1 MTVVTVT
8 VDCSDPAALSGF
20 WCELLRYQPVGA
32 AAQYASIG
40 PGEDIAGGPKLI
52 FQAVPE
58 SKSGKNRLHLDL
70 DLEPGAALEP
80 EVARAVAL
88 GATRLGAV
96 VEELG
101 LRWQVLA
108 DPEGN
113 EFCIVAQPAG

>member
-1 MTVVTVT
+1 MTTVTVT
-8 VDCSDPAALSGF
+8 VDCSDPLALAGF
-20 WCELLRYQPVGA
+20 WRQLLGYDEVGA

-40 PGEDIAGGPKLI
+40 PTGAGATGPKLI

-58 SKSGKNRLHLDL
+58 AKSTKNRLHLDV
-70 DLEPGAALEP
+70 DLEAGEPLEP
-80 EVARAVAL
+80 EVERARAL
-88 GATRLGAV
+88 GASVIGDV

-113 EFCIVAQPAG
+113 EFCIVSQPAG